1 MKFVSIQRSWLLSL
15 SSPLQH
21 SLPSSYVCMCMPTC
35 FCMCMHL
42 YIRYNL
48 LLPFFS
54 LTLFFLLLNWTW
66 PLSIK
71 GTRNFSFVAYI
82 YTLVRRKEEREQQWW
97 LKKKKKMMHMRV
109 CLCIVWM
116 FFLFLVSWGCKYI
129 VPNHWLSR

>member
-1 MKFVSIQRSWLLSL
+1 MKLVSIQRSWLLSL

-82 YTLVRRKEEREQQWW
+82 YTLVRRKEEKEQQWW
-97 LKKKKKMMHMRV
+97 LKKKKKNDAYACVFVYSMNVFSFFSIMRMQIY
-109 CLCIVWM
+109 CSKPLTI
-116 FFLFLVSWGCKYI
+116 
-129 VPNHWLSR
+129 